1 METNEIMANETEI
14 MDTAVEFIETNSV
27 NKLAVA
33 GTVGGIGLATV
44 GVIALWK
51 KVVKPKWDAYKAK
64 KEDERDDEDQT
75 PKGYVKVEVIDP
87 DKK

>member
-14 MDTAVEFIETNSV
+14 MNTAVEFIEPNSV

-33 GTVGGIGLATV
+33 GTVGGIGLAAV
-44 GVIALWK
+44 GAVALWK
-51 KVVKPKWDAYKAK
+51 KVIKPKWDAHKAK
-64 KEDERDDEDQT
+64 KEEERNDPDHT